1 MSASALCPWPEAA
14 AEHLRPDAR
23 GWHTPTPGFWR
34 VFWGR
39 PELALVPESCA
50 AEVALHQHLQDK
62 PLAPVGEAEVA
73 ALTDADARDNWR
85 VALAWRDTVLACGTL
100 EAAWLAV
107 VRGER
112 PVPAP
117 LFLDLAVQAVL
128 ARILPPD
135 NAMLWRAA
143 ELLCRAQRISLNA
156 GRVLAADAAVADT
169 LQDTAGLGDMGRLL
183 REAGASLPE
192 QALPVLSADTAA
204 DYLAQRATHRAHR
217 HVLDLTLDVQQH
229 LPHGL
234 TLTLQRADSGLKAL
248 AAVLSLWLQHV
259 LGLSAKI
266 EPLPRI
272 DDERWRWHIGLDAE
286 ASAILNALYQG
297 DSVPP
302 QRLERLVGLFRL
314 RLDDAAM
321 APEMVGKPV
330 YLGLAMDAEGRLKL
344 KPQNLVLNLPLA

>member
-1 MSASALCPWPEAA
+1 MNAIDSPPWPEAA
-14 AEHLRPDAR
+14 AEHLQPNAR
-23 GWHTPTPGFWR
+23 GWHTPTPAFWR

-39 PELALVPESCA
+39 PELALVPESCP
-50 AEVALHQHLQDK
+50 AEIALSERLQAD
-62 PLAPVGEAEVA
+62 PLALVSEAEVS
-73 ALTDADARDNWR
+73 ALADADARDNWR
-85 VALAWRDTVLACGTL
+85 VALAWRETVLASGTL

-117 LFLDLAVQAVL
+117 LFLDLAVQAIL

-135 NAMLWRAA
+135 HAMLWRAA
-143 ELLCRAQRISLNA
+143 ELLCRPQRISLNA

-192 QALPVLSADTAA
+192 QALPVLGTDTAA
-204 DYLAQRATHRAHR
+204 DYLAQRASHRAHR

-248 AAVLSLWLQHV
+248 SVVLSLWLQHL
-259 LGLSAKI
+259 LGLRAQI

-272 DDERWRWHIGLDAE
+272 DDERWRWHIGLDTE

-297 DSVPP
+297 ETLAP
-302 QRLERLVGLFRL
+302 QRLERLIGLFRL
-314 RLDDAAM
+314 RLDDAVM
-321 APEMVGKPV
+321 APDVRGKPV
-330 YLGLAMDAEGRLKL
+330 YLGLAMDAQGRLKL
-344 KPQNLVLNLPLA
+344 KPQNLVLNLPLV